1 MNISHNEPSEQ
12 PEHPRPVHP
21 FEQPLPPSL
30 PAVPVMPPVRRVEIP
45 QSTPVLCYVILGVNV
60 LVFVFDWLMGGALTR
75 LGAKDNLAILQGQY
89 WRLIT
94 PMFLHG
100 GWIHLGFNSY
110 FLYVIGPQVER
121 PFGHLRFVAIYVL
134 SGMAG
139 VIASFALSPYRSIGA
154 SGALFG
160 LIGALVPLLYRN
172 RKVLANTVRGLRNI
186 LLVIAVNLIIGLT
199 PGIDNWAHLGG
210 LLTGL
215 AVSWFTAP
223 RYTVRYD
230 LDGIVRIEDQ
240 TSPLVAWAVI
250 VLAGLG
256 LLVLLGVLMMARA
269 YGRL

>member
-1 MNISHNEPSEQ
+1 MNTSNESFEQ
-12 PEHPRPVHP
+12 PERSRPVHP
-21 FEQPLPPSL
+21 FEQPPPPPPP
-30 PAVPVMPPVRRVEIP
+30 PAPVMPSMRRVEIP
-45 QSTPVLCYVILGVNV
+45 QSVPILCYVILGTNV
-60 LVFVFDWLMGGALTR
+60 VIFILDWLTGGTLTR
-75 LGAKDNLAILQGQY
+75 LGAKDNFAILQGQY

-121 PFGHLRFVAIYVL
+121 PFGHLRFAAIYIL

-139 VIASFALSPYRSIGA
+139 VIASFAFSPFPSIGA

-172 RKVLANTVRGLRNI
+172 RNILANTIRGLRSI
-186 LLVIAVNLIIGLT
+186 LLVIAVNLIIGLS

-215 AVSWFTAP
+215 AVSWFTTP
-223 RYTVRYD
+223 RYAAQYD
-230 LDGIVRIEDQ
+230 LGGSVRIEDQ
-240 TSPLVAWAVI
+240 TSPLVSWVVI
-250 VLAGLG
+250 VVTGIGLA
-256 LLVLLGVLMMARA
+256 VLMGVLVMARQ
-269 YGRL
+269 YGWF

>member
-1 MNISHNEPSEQ
+1 MNISDEHSEQ
-12 PEHPRPVHP
+12 PEHSQPVHP
-21 FEQPLPPSL
+21 FDQPPPPVPPSP
-30 PAVPVMPPVRRVEIP
+30 PAMPFMRRVEIP
-45 QSTPVLCYVILGVNV
+45 QSVPLLCYIILGANV
-60 LVFVFDWLMGGALTR
+60 VIFILDWLTGSMLTR
-75 LGAKDNLAILQGQY
+75 LGAKDNLAILQGEY

-94 PMFLHG
+94 PLFLHG

-121 PFGHLRFVAIYVL
+121 PFGHLRFIAIYML

-139 VIASFALSPYRSIGA
+139 VIASFAFSPYPSIGA

-186 LLVIAVNLIIGLT
+186 LLIIAVNLIIGLT

-215 AVSWFTAP
+215 ALSWFTTP
-223 RYTVRYD
+223 RYAIRYD
-230 LDGIVRIEDQ
+230 LNGTVRLEDQ
-240 TSPLVAWAVI
+240 TSPLVSWLAI
-250 VLAGLG
+250 VLGGIGLVT
-256 LLVLLGVLMMARA
+256 LVGMLIVARG
-269 YGRL
+269 YNWF